1 MIFEYIWRK
10 FQEQKDLKER
20 QLRLMREIYD
30 KQKEIEKLSD
40 NLLEE
45 VKKFEKKE

>member
-1 MIFEYIWRK
+1 MIFEYVWRK
-10 FQEQKDLKER
+10 FQEQKNLKER